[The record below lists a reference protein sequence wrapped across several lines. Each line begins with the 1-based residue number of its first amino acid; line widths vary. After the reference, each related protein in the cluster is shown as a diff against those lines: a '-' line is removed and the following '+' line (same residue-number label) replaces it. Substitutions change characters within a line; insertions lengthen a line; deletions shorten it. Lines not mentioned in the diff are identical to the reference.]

1 MPVLILW
8 GQLGTWHVGRPFLSV
23 QRTWLERRTSG
34 SGLWS
39 WHSASLLPP
48 LSPTL
53 QHPGG
58 EEVLLEQAGTVLCEV
73 SLWSLRGWTRPL
85 PNSNLPP
92 PTQSLSVNTLHPS
105 LLPSF
110 SVITYGHIW
119 SYRIL
124 TAIYTKICTYLSFPL
139 YGIVKP
145 YIIYQPLTFY
155 VVATVWVHYLL
166 F

>member
-8 GQLGTWHVGRPFLSV
+8 GQLGTWRIGRPSLSV

-58 EEVLLEQAGTVLCEV
+58 EEVLLEQAGKVLCEV
-73 SLWSLRGWTRPL
+73 SLWSLRDWTRPL

-92 PTQSLSVNTLHPS
+92 PTQSLSVNTSSSPYI
-105 LLPSF
+105 LLYYPPLVWLLMAM
-110 SVITYGHIW
+110 VINIDRVL
-119 SYRIL
+119 SYCIL
-124 TAIYTKICTYLSFPL
+124 MAIYTKICT
-139 YGIVKP
+139 
-145 YIIYQPLTFY
+145 
-155 VVATVWVHYLL
+155 
-166 F
+166 